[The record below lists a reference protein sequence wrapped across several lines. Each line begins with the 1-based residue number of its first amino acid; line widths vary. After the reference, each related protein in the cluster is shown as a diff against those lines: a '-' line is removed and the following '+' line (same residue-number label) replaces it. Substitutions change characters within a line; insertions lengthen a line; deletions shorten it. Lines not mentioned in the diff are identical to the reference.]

1 MSLLPLAAWVLPGL
15 CGIGLWLARRD
26 PETSRRLAL
35 GMATVLLALAVW
47 GLRTA
52 AGGAVLVT
60 GFGDWA
66 PPFGIVFVLDRL
78 SALFLLLQS
87 LLLLF
92 AIAWLRPSQHGARR
106 VARALPLLFVLA
118 FGLNGAFLTGDLF
131 NLFVMF
137 EVVLLASYLL
147 LQVPGGGRA
156 LRAAFP
162 TVVINL
168 LASLLFF
175 AAVGLLYAATGTVNM
190 ADLALR
196 IGDAPESLRL
206 AALTMLVVA
215 FGTKAALVP
224 LLFWLPAS
232 YPVLSGPVAAFFAGM
247 MTKLGVYALLRTA
260 PLLMQGTPLPELL
273 VWVGGA
279 SALLAVLAALSE
291 YELRRLL
298 GFHITSQVGY
308 MILGLGLM
316 TQAAIAGAIF
326 YLAHHVL
333 VKTALFFIADTLE
346 RRNGTRDLRA
356 MRPAAGGGLALA
368 FVLAAFSLSGLPP
381 FSGFFAKL
389 GLFQSTFSAQA
400 WPSLVILVVASFF
413 TLASML
419 KIWRFAFH
427 GEAASGEGAEGAGA
441 STGEATAH
449 ATIATPSARPAPR
462 FELAPLWAL
471 TAVSLGLALAAGP
484 AYRYADATAAQ
495 LLDVEGYVDTVL
507 SAPGRGGAEG
517 VAP

>member
-1 MSLLPLAAWVLPGL
+1 MSLLPLLAWVLPGL
-15 CGIGLWLARRD
+15 CGIGLWLART
-26 PETSRRLAL
+26 EASVARRWA
-35 GMATVLLALAVW
+35 LALAVVQLVLAAW
-47 GLRTA
+47 LLRTA

-78 SALFLLLQS
+78 SALFLLLQA
-87 LLLLF
+87 LLLLL
-92 AIAWLRPSQHGARR
+92 AIAWLRPGLHGARR
-106 VARALPLLFVLA
+106 VTRALPLLFVLA

-147 LQVPGGGRA
+147 LQVPGGERA

-168 LASLLFF
+168 LASILFF
-175 AAVGLLYAATGTVNM
+175 TAVGLLYAAVGTVNM

-196 IGDAPESLRL
+196 IGDAPAGLRL
-206 AALTMLVVA
+206 AALCMLGVA

-224 LLFWLPAS
+224 LLYWLPAG
-232 YPVLSGPVAAFFAGM
+232 YPALSGPVAAFFAGM
-247 MTKLGVYALLRTA
+247 MTKLGVYALMRTM
-260 PLLMQGTPLPELL
+260 PLLAPGTPLPEIL

-316 TQAAIAGAIF
+316 TRAALAAAIF
-326 YLAHHVL
+326 YLVHHVL
-333 VKTALFFIADTLE
+333 VKTALFFVADELE

-356 MRPAAGGGLALA
+356 MRPARAAAGGLPVA
-368 FVLAAFSLSGLPP
+368 FVLAAFSLAGLPP

-389 GLFQSTFSAQA
+389 GLFQSTFAAAA
-400 WPSLVILVVASFF
+400 WPSLVILVVASLY

-427 GEAASGEGAEGAGA
+427 DGPREGAAAGEESDAEAGA
-441 STGEATAH
+441 AEPWSAPTGSRYA
-449 ATIATPSARPAPR
+449 
-462 FELAPLWAL
+462 LAPLWAL
-471 TAVSLGLALAAGP
+471 TAVSLGLALSAGP

-495 LLDVEGYVDTVL
+495 LLDVEGYVETVL
-507 SAPGRGGAEG
+507 SAPGRGAEDL
-517 VAP
+517 AK